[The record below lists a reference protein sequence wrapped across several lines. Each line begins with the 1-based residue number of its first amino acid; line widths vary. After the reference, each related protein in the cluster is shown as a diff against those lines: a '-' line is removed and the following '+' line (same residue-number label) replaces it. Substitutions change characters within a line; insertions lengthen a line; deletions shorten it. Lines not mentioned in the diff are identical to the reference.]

1 MKKQKTTKKGI
12 LKAKAAKK
20 AESKLEKK
28 ELIRVLSGK
37 PSKQKKKTPAKK
49 AARTKKAVTPKK
61 AIKKITAKK
70 IKAVPKKPEK
80 KVKTEKAKPATAKK
94 KTAKKTIAKAVL
106 KKPAKKAAVK
116 EAPKKAVKKPS
127 AKKVA
132 KPAVKKAV
140 KPQKKEIKKP
150 LEELTIAELKTLA
163 KELNIALK
171 SGLKKA
177 DIIKAMGKAKAEKK
191 PKPEKPKKKAARK
204 EKVVVT
210 KKAVKKVAVAKKLV
224 KPMEKPPEVSEEL
237 LEAIEI
243 PAEMPPLP
251 VSYGESKLASM
262 PVTPRQVYAYWEITE
277 DTISKYEGSLNLKV
291 INTKTNAFFYTPISE
306 RIGEQFISVSP
317 ATEYTVEIGVIN
329 YKGEFVRILKSLPV
343 EAPVAGIEPVEV
355 SGAVT
360 AEAGILP
367 EEFFETPESISSY

>member
-20 AESKLEKK
+20 ET
-28 ELIRVLSGK
+28 LSGK
-37 PSKQKKKTPAKK
+37 SSKQKKKTRAKK

-61 AIKKITAKK
+61 AIKKT
-70 IKAVPKKPEK
+70 KAVPKKPEK
-80 KVKTEKAKPATAKK
+80 KVETEKTKSATAKK
-94 KTAKKTIAKAVL
+94 KAAKKTIAKAVL
-106 KKPAKKAAVK
+106 KKPVKKTAVKESPKKAA
-116 EAPKKAVKKPS
+116 KKPS
-127 AKKVA
+127 VKKA
-132 KPAVKKAV
+132 SKPAVKKAV
-140 KPQKKEIKKP
+140 KSKKKEIKKP

-163 KELNIALK
+163 KELNIVLK

-177 DIIKAMGKAKAEKK
+177 DIIKTMGKAKAEKK
-191 PKPEKPKKKAARK
+191 TRSEKPNKKFAKFAKK
-204 EKVVVT
+204 EKIV
-210 KKAVKKVAVAKKLV
+210 
-224 KPMEKPPEVSEEL
+224 ME
-237 LEAIEI
+237 
-243 PAEMPPLP
+243 MTPLP

-343 EAPVAGIEPVEV
+343 ETPVVGIAPAEVKEEASQAG
-355 SGAVT
+355 G
-360 AEAGILP
+360 LP
-367 EEFFETPESISSY
+367 EEFFEIPEPISSY

>member
-191 PKPEKPKKKAARK
+191 PRPEKPKKKVAKK
-204 EKVVVT
+204 EKVVV
-210 KKAVKKVAVAKKLV
+210 
-224 KPMEKPPEVSEEL
+224 
-237 LEAIEI
+237 
-243 PAEMPPLP
+243 EMPPLP

-317 ATEYTVEIGVIN
+317 ATEYTVELGVIN

-343 EAPVAGIEPVEV
+343 ETPVVGIAPAEVKEEAPQAG
-355 SGAVT
+355 G
-360 AEAGILP
+360 LP